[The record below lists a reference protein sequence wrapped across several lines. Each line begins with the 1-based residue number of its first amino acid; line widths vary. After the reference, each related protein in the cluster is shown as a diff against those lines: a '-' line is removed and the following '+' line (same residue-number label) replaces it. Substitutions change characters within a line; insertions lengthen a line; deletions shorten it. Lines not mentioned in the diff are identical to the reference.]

1 MTVSEGLPVK
11 MLVSPISMTEARIVA
26 AGGADILDIKN
37 VGEGSLGAQGPWV
50 IKEIVDAFR
59 PTGIMCSAALGD
71 LPQKPGTVALAA
83 YGAARCGTDYLKAG
97 LYGSKT
103 YADALAIMNAVV
115 RAVRMVRSDILVV
128 ASGYAD
134 YRRFGGVGYREVV
147 RAAKDS
153 GCNAVMVDTAI
164 KDGKDL
170 FDAMTSEEI
179 AEFIK
184 LGQEAGLLVAVA
196 GSVKLQHLPRLA
208 QMRPDIVGIRGAAC
222 DDGDRTR
229 GITAEK
235 VHELMAT
242 ARRLNAAGNGAEV
255 NLRERPPAKRGAVAV

>member
-1 MTVSEGLPVK
+1 VK
-11 MLVSPISMTEARIVA
+11 MLVSPICMAEARIVA
-26 AGGADILDIKN
+26 EGGADILDIKN

-50 IKEIVDAFR
+50 IKEIIKAFQ
-59 PTGIMCSAALGD
+59 PTGILCSATLGD
-71 LPQKPGTVALAA
+71 LPQKPGTAALAA
-83 YGAARCGTDYLKAG
+83 YGAALCGTDYLKAG
-97 LYGSKT
+97 LHGSKT
-103 YADALAIMNAVV
+103 YEDALAIMNAVV

-134 YRRFGGVGYREVV
+134 FRRFGGVGYRDVV
-147 RAAKDS
+147 RAARDS

-170 FDAMTSEEI
+170 FDALTPEEI

-196 GSVKLQHLPRLA
+196 GSVKLRHLPELA
-208 QMRPDIVGIRGAAC
+208 QMRPDIVGVRGAAC
-222 DDGDRTR
+222 DDGDRTK
-229 GITAEK
+229 GITREK

-242 ARRLNAAGNGAEV
+242 VRKLNATGGTAGA
-255 NLRERPPAKRGAVAV
+255 NLRERPPAKRVAVAV

>member
-1 MTVSEGLPVK
+1 

-26 AGGADILDIKN
+26 EGGADILDIKN

-83 YGAARCGTDYLKAG
+83 YGAALCGTDYLKAG
-97 LYGSKT
+97 LHGSRT
-103 YADALAIMNAVV
+103 YEEALAIMNAVV
-115 RAVRMVRSDILVV
+115 RAVRMVRPDILVV

-134 YRRFGGVGYREVV
+134 CRRFGGVGYREVV
-147 RAAKDS
+147 RAARDS
-153 GCNAVMVDTAI
+153 GSNAVMVDTAI

-170 FDAMTSEEI
+170 FDALAPEEI
-179 AEFIK
+179 AEFIT
-184 LGQEAGLLVAVA
+184 LGHEAGLLVAVA
-196 GSVKLQHLPRLA
+196 GSVKLQHLPVLA

-229 GITAEK
+229 GITAAK

-242 ARRLNAAGNGAEV
+242 ARRLNAAGNVPDAKR
-255 NLRERPPAKRGAVAV
+255 RERPPAERAAVAI